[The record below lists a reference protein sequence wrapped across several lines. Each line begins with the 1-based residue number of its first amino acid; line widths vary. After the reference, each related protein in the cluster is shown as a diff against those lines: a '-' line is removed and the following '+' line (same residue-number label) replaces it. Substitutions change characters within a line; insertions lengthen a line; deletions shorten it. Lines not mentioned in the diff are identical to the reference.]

1 MMLYAVRY
9 TLEYGPGTL
18 LRSLTPGILF
28 GAGPPD
34 YQSAEELG
42 LGVQGTSAVG
52 DEAAKQ
58 VTPLDITCKY
68 IPHNTYP
75 ISHHIVFCECLRIT
89 FHIISN
95 KFEVTLSY
103 NFTLAVITS

>member
-9 TLEYGPGTL
+9 TIEYGPGTL

-42 LGVQGTSAVG
+42 LSAQETSAVG

-58 VTPLDITCKY
+58 VNPLD
-68 IPHNTYP
+68 
-75 ISHHIVFCECLRIT
+75 S
-89 FHIISN
+89 
-95 KFEVTLSY
+95 TL
-103 NFTLAVITS
+103 